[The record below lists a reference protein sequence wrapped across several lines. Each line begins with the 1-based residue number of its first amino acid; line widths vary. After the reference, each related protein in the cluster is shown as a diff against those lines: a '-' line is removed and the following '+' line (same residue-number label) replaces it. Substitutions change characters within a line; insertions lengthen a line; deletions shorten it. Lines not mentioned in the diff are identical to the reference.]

1 MTGQQKQ
8 ALISILTKYYG
19 GQQSIAAEAPTI
31 QELVKVLQA
40 TVTNAETSAPSP
52 VTESETDG
60 TKAE

>member
-1 MTGQQKQ
+1 MTAQQKQ

-31 QELVKVLQA
+31 QELVRVLQ
-40 TVTNAETSAPSP
+40 TPETSAPSP

>member
-31 QELVKVLQA
+31 QELVRVLQA
-40 TVTNAETSAPSP
+40 LETKTEAKSP
-52 VTESETDG
+52 VTETESDG
-60 TKAE
+60 AKK

>member
-40 TVTNAETSAPSP
+40 PEVKTETEAPSP
-52 VTESETDG
+52 VVETESNG
-60 TKAE
+60 TKE